1 MKNENS
7 SSFLEVHPQAGYKP
21 LSNPMQR
28 RLFCI
33 QGLFLWVTFPHKTSG
48 NSLHLINQ
56 NAQYGSQ
63 ETAGML
69 FFKQEHIQK
78 GQRLDTTVYCC
89 WTCLE
94 KSEERKIKTDRKRDR
109 EKKWDRNRWSVIAY
123 VCGVKT
129 KEAEAAK
136 HVFKLVYVKNKT
148 AQREKKLKRD
158 QRLRTHAE
166 RGATCR
172 SIVVN
177 LWV

>member
-1 MKNENS
+1 MKSQVVS
-7 SSFLEVHPQAGYKP
+7 SRFILRQGTNHNQTQCKEGCFILRGYFCESLSPTKHLATACVRLIKMHNMEVKRQ
-21 LSNPMQR
+21 
-28 RLFCI
+28 
-33 QGLFLWVTFPHKTSG
+33 
-48 NSLHLINQ
+48 
-56 NAQYGSQ
+56 Q
-63 ETAGML
+63 EC

-109 EKKWDRNRWSVIAY
+109 EKKWDRKRWSVVAY

-136 HVFKLVYVKNKT
+136 HVFKLVCQKNS
-148 AQREKKLKRD
+148 KRD

-166 RGATCR
+166 RGATCC